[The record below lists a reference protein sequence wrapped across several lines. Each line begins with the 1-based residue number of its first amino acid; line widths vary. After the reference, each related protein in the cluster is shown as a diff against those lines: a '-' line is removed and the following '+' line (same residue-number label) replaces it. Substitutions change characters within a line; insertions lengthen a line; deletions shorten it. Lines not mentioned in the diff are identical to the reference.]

1 MDEDQT
7 NAGADDIPKPENRA
21 VEPGP
26 SGFSNLPTG
35 PSGLSNL
42 PTALDSDAES
52 DNSSIDLIA
61 SSQEDS
67 STKVWQYRLWSFKLG
82 DTKLDTVFPLK
93 RTFFVNMT
101 FQISL
106 FFKNRPKFC

>member
-21 VEPGP
+21 DEPGP

-35 PSGLSNL
+35 PSGFSNL

-82 DTKLDTVFPLK
+82 DTKIVTVFRLI
-93 RTFFVNMT
+93 
-101 FQISL
+101 QWWSY
-106 FFKNRPKFC
+106 

>member
-7 NAGADDIPKPENRA
+7 NAGADDIPEPENRA

-26 SGFSNLPTG
+26 SGFSNLPT
-35 PSGLSNL
+35 
-42 PTALDSDAES
+42 ALESDAES

-67 STKVWQYRLWSFKLG
+67 STKVWQYRLWSLKLG
-82 DTKLDTVFPLK
+82 EIKLVTVFPLI
-93 RTFFVNMT
+93 RPSGFFFIV
-101 FQISL
+101 FKCGYIL
-106 FFKNRPKFC
+106 F

>member
-7 NAGADDIPKPENRA
+7 NAGADDIPKPENRT
-21 VEPGP
+21 VGTGP
-26 SGFSNLPTG
+26 LGFSNLPTG
-35 PSGLSNL
+35 PSGFSNL
-42 PTALDSDAES
+42 PTALESDAES

-82 DTKLDTVFPLK
+82 DTKLDTVFPFIRPSVFFHSLQLRVHIIIK
-93 RTFFVNMT
+93 R
-101 FQISL
+101 I
-106 FFKNRPKFC
+106 